1 LAMSFYQELQLD
13 AVGFKS
19 LIKES
24 KNKKEKASHIAIFIF
39 KVLLNTLFCILLV
52 TAFSA
57 VFKDEN
63 RMVGVIITISILQFR
78 LVDLQLKKSHAV
90 LSLAIVFI
98 ILMFGPHLAN
108 LVQNLMLLPGNL
120 SALAA
125 LPIHLVCIFGIVI
138 FGCHNINL
146 YNQFVF
152 VLGYLLL
159 YGYDVTGKLYILR
172 VACIGVGA
180 LIVISIYCIKQR
192 KRTCERTLKNIFKEF
207 NIRSVRTSWQI
218 KITLAVATILVFT
231 KLIGAE
237 RGMWAGI
244 ATMSV
249 IVPNLNDIPKRSIN
263 RCMGNIAGSVLFA
276 LMYTVFPD
284 YIKSFIGVIGGIG
297 NGFCSQYRWQAMFN
311 SLGAMAMGVTFFG
324 AMDVS
329 IWSRLFNNVIGAVY
343 GILFGLLFHRIAALI
358 IKKNSIKN
366 VIN

>member
-1 LAMSFYQELQLD
+1 MSFYQELQLD
-13 AVGFKS
+13 AVGFQS
-19 LIKES
+19 LIRNAKS
-24 KNKKEKASHIAIFIF
+24 KKERASHIAIFVF
-39 KVLLNTLFCILLV
+39 KVLLNTLFCIFFV
-52 TAFSA
+52 STFSA
-57 VFKDEN
+57 LFSNEN
-63 RMVGVIITISILQFR
+63 RMVGVIIVISVLQFR

-108 LVQNLMLLPGNL
+108 SVQNSMLLSDNL

-125 LPIHLVCIFGIVI
+125 MPVHLICIFGIVI

-159 YGYDVTGKLYILR
+159 YGYDVTGKLYALR
-172 VACIGVGA
+172 VAAIGVGA
-180 LIVISIYCIKQR
+180 IIVISIYCIKQR
-192 KRTCERTLKNIFKEF
+192 KSTCERTLKNVFKEF
-207 NIRSVRTSWQI
+207 DIHSVRTSWQI

-249 IVPNLNDIPKRSIN
+249 IVPKLNDIPKRSIN
-263 RCMGNIAGSVLFA
+263 RCIGNVAGSAVFA
-276 LMYTVFPD
+276 LMYTIFPD

-324 AMDVS
+324 DMDIS
-329 IWSRLFNNVIGAVY
+329 IWSRLFNNVFGVVY
-343 GILFGLLFHRIAALI
+343 GILFGLLFHKIAAFI
-358 IKKNSIKN
+358 IKKNSRKN
-366 VIN
+366 IIA